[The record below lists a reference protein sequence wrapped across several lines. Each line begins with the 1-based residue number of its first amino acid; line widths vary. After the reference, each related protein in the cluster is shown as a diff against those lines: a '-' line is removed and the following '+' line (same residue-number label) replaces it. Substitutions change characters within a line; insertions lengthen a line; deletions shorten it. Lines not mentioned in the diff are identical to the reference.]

1 MVNGCTSTLDI
12 LCLDLLH
19 VVMVVCYPQDRI
31 SIQEESIN
39 SSLFL
44 VFMDRMGMHDDA
56 IWPLKDVSSDI
67 DGMMDQRINR
77 KR

>member
-1 MVNGCTSTLDI
+1 M
-12 LCLDLLH
+12 
-19 VVMVVCYPQDRI
+19 VMVVCYPQDRI

-44 VFMDRMGMHDDA
+44 VFMDCMGMHDDA

-67 DGMMDQRINR
+67 DGMTDQKINR